1 MDLPLMTVRILR
13 SAATGA
19 VALGALSCSD
29 STGPGDKLDT
39 FEWDGTIAAG
49 DVVEVKGINGNIRA
63 LPSTG
68 DAVRIVATK
77 RGSDDDPSTVTIE
90 VVEHDGGVTV
100 CAVYPDVPGEP
111 ANECLPGE
119 GGFLSN
125 RGNDVSVAFDVEVPT
140 SAVFVGVTVAG
151 SITATGLGEDV
162 YATTVDGHIE
172 LSTDGQARGTTVN
185 GNVTATIG
193 QADWN
198 RDLSFVTVNGNV
210 TVRVPAETNAE
221 VTAATVNGSVSS
233 DFGLTISGDGR
244 LMTGTLGV
252 GGRMLTL
259 TTVNGNVALRER

>member
-1 MDLPLMTVRILR
+1 MPPRALSR
-13 SAATGA
+13 S
-19 VALGALSCSD
+19 VALACSD
-29 STGPGDKLDT
+29 STGPDYKYAT
-39 FEWDGTIAAG
+39 FEWNGTVAVG
-49 DVVEVKGINGNIRA
+49 DVVEVKGISGNIRA

-125 RGNDVSVAFDVEVPT
+125 RGNDVSVAFDVEVPA
-140 SAVFVGVTVAG
+140 SALLVGATVAG
-151 SITATGLGEDV
+151 SITATGMGEDV
-162 YATTVDGHIE
+162 YATTVDGHIDA
-172 LSTDGQARGTTVN
+172 TTAGQARATTVN
-185 GNVTATIG
+185 GNVTVTIG
-193 QADWN
+193 RADWN

-233 DFGLTISGDGR
+233 DFLLAVSGDGR
-244 LMTGTLGV
+244 LMSGTLGA

-259 TTVNGNVALRER
+259 TTVNGNVALLER